1 MSKFW
6 VDNYPNGV
14 PHEVNL
20 ESGDTLNDLF
30 DNVCKTYPE
39 NRALTSHGE
48 TLTFAKT
55 RDYVENLAT
64 NFNRLGIKKGD
75 RVAIIMPNLI
85 QYPLS
90 IFALF
95 KIGAIV
101 VNINPLYTAPE
112 IDELL
117 ENSGAKTVIILDLIA
132 NKLETLYK
140 KHELQNVIVTKIP
153 DIYSSFKR
161 IIMNFAIKYIK
172 KLNVNYTYPRIH
184 FRDLV
189 VPQNN
194 TTLINAREKF
204 SIERQVLPEDL
215 AFIQYTGATTGKP
228 KGVMLSHYNIVANLA
243 QINAWLK
250 PQIPDLDK
258 QVAIDAL
265 PLYHIFSLTAN
276 LLTFFYLGS
285 ENVMIINPRDTNLV
299 IKTLSK
305 TPFTIFSALDT
316 LYNHLLQ
323 SDGFKSQKYP
333 HFKYSVAGGMQI
345 RDTVANEW
353 FQVTGVM
360 PTNCYGLSESSPA
373 VSLNPLDNSYDGSV
387 GFPIP
392 SMDIEIRDV
401 KTSSI
406 MAIGEIGVIW
416 IKGPQVTKG
425 YWNNPVETK
434 LAIDEN
440 GWLNTHD
447 LGYLSKNGKLHISG
461 RLSEMVIIS
470 GFNVYPAEI
479 EAVLNAFAEIKES
492 AVMGVPD
499 EKTGERIIAFVVFR
513 DGKNL
518 EIEDM
523 IAKCKQSLASYKVPH
538 YIYIKN
544 ELPKTLVGKIDKK
557 MLLENL
563 KKELP

>member
-1 MSKFW
+1 MDRFW
-6 VDNYPNGV
+6 VENYPHGV
-14 PHEVNL
+14 AHEINL
-20 ESGDTLNDLF
+20 DSSETLNDLF
-30 DNVCKTYPE
+30 DNVCRTYP
-39 NRALTSHGE
+39 NNKALTSHGE
-48 TLTFAKT
+48 TITFAKT
-55 RDYVENLAT
+55 CDYVNKLAANLIG
-64 NFNRLGIKKGD
+64 LGIKKGD

-95 KIGAIV
+95 KVGAII
-101 VNINPLYTAPE
+101 VNINPLYTDVE
-112 IDELL
+112 IDYLL
-117 ENSGAKTVIILDLIA
+117 ENSEAKTVIILDLIA
-132 NKLETLYK
+132 NKLNTLYK
-140 KHELQNVIVTKIP
+140 KHALQNVIVTKIP
-153 DIYSSFKR
+153 DVYGFAKR
-161 IIMNFAIKYIK
+161 TIMNFAIKYIK
-172 KLNVNYTYPRIH
+172 KLNVNHNYPIIS
-184 FRDLV
+184 FRDLIFS
-189 VPQNN
+189 N
-194 TTLINAREKF
+194 TISSINLDK
-204 SIERQVLPEDL
+204 VMPEDL
-215 AFIQYTGATTGKP
+215 AFIQYTGATTGKA
-228 KGVMLSHYNIVANLA
+228 KGVMLSHYNIVTNLA

-285 ENVMIINPRDTNLV
+285 ENVMIINPRDTDQV
-299 IKTLSK
+299 IKVLLK

-323 SDGFKSQKYP
+323 SEAFKSHKYP

-345 RDTVANEW
+345 RDAVAREW
-353 FQVTGVM
+353 FRVTNVM

-373 VSLNPLDNSYDGSV
+373 VSLNPLNNSYDGSV
-387 GFPIP
+387 GFPVP
-392 SMDIEIRDV
+392 SMDIEIRDA
-401 KTSSI
+401 KTYCI

-425 YWNNPVETK
+425 YWNNIDETK

-447 LGYLSKNGKLHISG
+447 LGYLSVDGKLYISG
-461 RLSEMVIIS
+461 RLSEMAIVS

-479 EAVLNAFAEIKES
+479 EDVLNSFSEIKES
-492 AVMGVPD
+492 AVIGVPY
-499 EKTGERIIAFVVFR
+499 EKTGERIVAFVVFK
-513 DGKNL
+513 DGKSI
-518 EIEDM
+518 EIDDM
-523 IAKCKQSLASYKVPH
+523 IAKCRLSLASYKVPH

-557 MLLENL
+557 VLLENL
-563 KKELP
+563 DKGLS